1 MASLV
6 GEQQI
11 SSNNQEAEPVQKIES
26 REGSV
31 ERKVCK
37 DRDEKLKLARERQ
50 NEERQRKIEELKAQ
64 AEAAQRYREQKE
76 EERRRRI
83 EEIRQR
89 DSEKRHQVEERKR
102 AITEAEKERREYILR
117 KNQERESRLETKKS
131 SRSTVAFAFGS
142 STPRL
147 LEPDF
152 GLVSPSTYLGHRRS
166 TSITNVTGASLSR
179 RSSERELTDSGAKKR
194 ATSAGGTDRH
204 EDDSVDS
211 HATQIVFRS
220 VARRKTDLMPTIP
233 SPRDGHYGSRSSLS
247 HTPRTPGSRSGNV
260 TPGGNISTSRPGSA
274 MSTSTN
280 MSTSGYVA
288 RRSVPATR
296 KQRPASIAGTG
307 MSLEDLNKH
316 KKDNRPPVKGS
327 PSSTTAS
334 AQNTPK
340 RTSNLMSTSMIV
352 TSSSRLS
359 SAEKKTPAKRDSVTP
374 KSSTPKSLSK
384 TSSSDR
390 LNRSSKDIMSKSL
403 ISPSPSQTLVKSEK
417 DKVTAIEQKKE
428 VPPPPPVQSKEEKNS
443 LNIAKSEAEY
453 TADKTIAATEA
464 TVVAPDAVGPLTTDN
479 VETVAPIVK
488 ANETKAEQLV
498 DTAPIESKQIDA
510 TTVVAA
516 VEQQQVLPAQPQPQP
531 RSQNGSKENS
541 EVRELTLPAQNGDNT
556 DLMSASMIAKNKI
569 TTEEEAKAAL
579 AERRR
584 LAREE
589 AERQAE
595 LERQRLEAER
605 LAELKRQEEEAER
618 QRAFEEEA
626 NHLAEEQRRA
636 EEERLRQAIEE
647 AKQKE
652 EEERRRREEEEK
664 QRVQREE
671 AERKAKEEAEKQR
684 LEVAERLKREEKERE
699 ERRKRVEAIMSRTR
713 KGAGGSGSATT
724 PNSTPVKESTTP
736 KSTAD
741 NLQQETQQDQSYTS
755 NAVTNAVVSGSTDSS
770 STSGSTT
777 TATTPNP
784 PPQNNAAAVPT
795 AVVTVVSTNVPA
807 ALKENINE
815 PQNTQAMY
823 EQAVIDKEAAL
834 INSFSN
840 MLIDENA
847 KNLHQQQQHQ
857 HQHEQQQQQSVSH
870 SPHDLNDSLSFLNET
885 LDLSQEDIQRTLIA
899 NMPFGVANQKA
910 SSTTP
915 VTAAEAAEAQIL
927 SSIDFLEGNCGGQSD
942 DEILVPGVTCEG
954 DDEDADDVF
963 ANLDAF
969 DMLVEFPE
977 LDLDDK
983 QALSN
988 AIHQQHH
995 HTQQQ
1000 QQQQLQQQ
1008 TNIHSPLEQ
1017 LSNNQPQCDTTLA
1030 SNKKILNICDFSPE
1044 WAYTDGGV
1052 KVLVVG
1058 PWTNNASYTLLFD
1071 AQPVPTQLIQ
1081 EGVLRC
1087 CCPPHEAGFA
1097 TLQVSCNNFIISDTV
1112 LFEYKTTLCQ
1122 EPPFDAN
1129 TNDCLYKFTL
1139 LNRLALIDE
1148 KMQVKAEATATLFE
1162 QQTLL
1167 LHKNF
1172 EEQLVSYCQQLMKRV
1187 WLQNG
1192 NNWSGGFKGMTLLHL
1207 TAALGY
1213 SKLVCALLNWR
1224 SENPNIVLET
1234 EIDALSRDVYG
1245 YTPMAWACAYNHLE
1259 MAVILY
1265 KWNHNAL
1272 KIKDNAHQTP
1282 LDIAHY
1288 KGHKVLMTEI
1298 YRLEEERNTQNKKNT
1313 FGTISLSLNKYA
1325 LTGVHSKSLNSN
1337 EQLYDVKDN
1346 EHVFNSLE
1354 ALDMQRSHDGVFL
1367 RPVAVASNQ
1376 SPPNASR
1383 FSKRSSVD
1391 SGINMD
1397 IRTKSGKSF
1406 KDVPRLQS
1414 FESHDNF
1421 NLAVESSLDAL
1432 AATNTT
1438 NILLSPTRKMD
1449 FALCEV
1455 STGDSSPLP
1464 DKDHDDTSTINND
1477 DVNDVTINNENDGI
1491 VGDSDA
1497 KVLTLAEHIIA
1508 AMPEHIKNEA
1518 DEMMVLGSPLTEPLN
1533 SDSPSLNNGFM
1544 DPLDSL
1550 PNTHFESFDFNDHSY
1565 RYHDVSTPCSSLS
1578 PASSGPLQS
1587 PASYSILG
1595 ADPTVSSPSP
1605 PPSTK
1610 QLTEFLHASSN
1621 SQYPFE
1627 ADFSKLTLTDTEQR
1641 ELYEAA
1647 KCIQKAYRSYKG
1659 RQKLEEQNKER
1670 TAAIVI
1676 QNYYRR
1682 YKQYAY
1688 YRQMTNAALVI
1699 QHGYRSYCRNKRFKK
1714 SQSSM
1719 STGIDLSA
1727 GDSQSSPTSQ
1737 CLSSFYDHFRN
1748 DQQQQQQ
1755 QHLEFN
1761 SQPNTPKETSP
1772 SGPLKRTYS
1781 QSTQNQAA
1789 RKIQQFMRQSRINIW
1804 DGNLTT
1810 LTAERTSR
1818 KREAGA
1824 PTQGGI
1830 PSKLAVSRT
1839 TGNCLPTRK
1848 K

>member
-31 ERKVCK
+31 ERKANFALNLYAVCPSNIMDCANTNTTTLHWFAQVGGDDSEAQVCK

-247 HTPRTPGSRSGNV
+247 HTPRTPGRAFSMSRLDQLAQPIRRNGEHIRAILERERREQMELLDETESLGGGRRRSSKPRHGSGSSSAGAGGGGGAMSRSMTHLAGGRAKYTLSSAGGGVGVGGGSFRPLSGGQRDTTCSRSGNV

-510 TTVVAA
+510 TTVLAA

-541 EVRELTLPAQNGDNT
+541 EVRELTPPAQNGDNT

-857 HQHEQQQQQSVSH
+857 HQHFQQPTQILEVSNGKLPIN
-870 SPHDLNDSLSFLNET
+870 SDVLLQNTTTTTTTINT
-885 LDLSQEDIQRTLIA
+885 TA
-899 NMPFGVANQKA
+899 VAN
-910 SSTTP
+910 
-915 VTAAEAAEAQIL
+915 
-927 SSIDFLEGNCGGQSD
+927 GNGHHI
-942 DEILVPGVTCEG
+942 E
-954 DDEDADDVF
+954 
-963 ANLDAF
+963 NL
-969 DMLVEFPE
+969 
-977 LDLDDK
+977 
-983 QALSN
+983 
-988 AIHQQHH
+988 
-995 HTQQQ
+995 
-1000 QQQQLQQQ
+1000 
-1008 TNIHSPLEQ
+1008 
-1017 LSNNQPQCDTTLA
+1017 NN
-1030 SNKKILNICDFSPE
+1030 K
-1044 WAYTDGGV
+1044 
-1052 KVLVVG
+1052 
-1058 PWTNNASYTLLFD
+1058 
-1071 AQPVPTQLIQ
+1071 
-1081 EGVLRC
+1081 
-1087 CCPPHEAGFA
+1087 
-1097 TLQVSCNNFIISDTV
+1097 
-1112 LFEYKTTLCQ
+1112 
-1122 EPPFDAN
+1122 
-1129 TNDCLYKFTL
+1129 ND
-1139 LNRLALIDE
+1139 
-1148 KMQVKAEATATLFE
+1148 
-1162 QQTLL
+1162 
-1167 LHKNF
+1167 
-1172 EEQLVSYCQQLMKRV
+1172 
-1187 WLQNG
+1187 
-1192 NNWSGGFKGMTLLHL
+1192 
-1207 TAALGY
+1207 
-1213 SKLVCALLNWR
+1213 
-1224 SENPNIVLET
+1224 
-1234 EIDALSRDVYG
+1234 
-1245 YTPMAWACAYNHLE
+1245 
-1259 MAVILY
+1259 
-1265 KWNHNAL
+1265 
-1272 KIKDNAHQTP
+1272 
-1282 LDIAHY
+1282 
-1288 KGHKVLMTEI
+1288 
-1298 YRLEEERNTQNKKNT
+1298 
-1313 FGTISLSLNKYA
+1313 
-1325 LTGVHSKSLNSN
+1325 
-1337 EQLYDVKDN
+1337 
-1346 EHVFNSLE
+1346 
-1354 ALDMQRSHDGVFL
+1354 
-1367 RPVAVASNQ
+1367 
-1376 SPPNASR
+1376 
-1383 FSKRSSVD
+1383 
-1391 SGINMD
+1391 
-1397 IRTKSGKSF
+1397 
-1406 KDVPRLQS
+1406 
-1414 FESHDNF
+1414 
-1421 NLAVESSLDAL
+1421 
-1432 AATNTT
+1432 
-1438 NILLSPTRKMD
+1438 
-1449 FALCEV
+1449 
-1455 STGDSSPLP
+1455 
-1464 DKDHDDTSTINND
+1464 INNLQD
-1477 DVNDVTINNENDGI
+1477 AVTP
-1491 VGDSDA
+1491 
-1497 KVLTLAEHIIA
+1497 A
-1508 AMPEHIKNEA
+1508 AN
-1518 DEMMVLGSPLTEPLN
+1518 
-1533 SDSPSLNNGFM
+1533 
-1544 DPLDSL
+1544 
-1550 PNTHFESFDFNDHSY
+1550 
-1565 RYHDVSTPCSSLS
+1565 
-1578 PASSGPLQS
+1578 
-1587 PASYSILG
+1587 
-1595 ADPTVSSPSP
+1595 
-1605 PPSTK
+1605 
-1610 QLTEFLHASSN
+1610 QL
-1621 SQYPFE
+1621 
-1627 ADFSKLTLTDTEQR
+1627 
-1641 ELYEAA
+1641 
-1647 KCIQKAYRSYKG
+1647 
-1659 RQKLEEQNKER
+1659 
-1670 TAAIVI
+1670 
-1676 QNYYRR
+1676 
-1682 YKQYAY
+1682 
-1688 YRQMTNAALVI
+1688 
-1699 QHGYRSYCRNKRFKK
+1699 
-1714 SQSSM
+1714 
-1719 STGIDLSA
+1719 IDLSIESQDINNA
-1727 GDSQSSPTSQ
+1727 VNFNNNNSLLNTTTNATLVTADSHENKDIS
-1737 CLSSFYDHFRN
+1737 L
-1748 DQQQQQQ
+1748 
-1755 QHLEFN
+1755 L
-1761 SQPNTPKETSP
+1761 
-1772 SGPLKRTYS
+1772 
-1781 QSTQNQAA
+1781 
-1789 RKIQQFMRQSRINIW
+1789 
-1804 DGNLTT
+1804 
-1810 LTAERTSR
+1810 
-1818 KREAGA
+1818 
-1824 PTQGGI
+1824 
-1830 PSKLAVSRT
+1830 
-1839 TGNCLPTRK
+1839 
-1848 K
+1848 

>member
-31 ERKVCK
+31 ERKANFALNLYAVCPSNIMDCANTNTTTLHWFAQVGGDDSEAQVCK

-204 EDDSVDS
+204 EGRAFSMSRLDQLAQPIRRNGEHIRAILERERREQMELLDETESLGGGRR
-211 HATQIVFRS
+211 RS
-220 VARRKTDLMPTIP
+220 SK
-233 SPRDGHYGSRSSLS
+233 PRHGSGSSSAGAGGGGGAMSRSMTHLAGGRAKYTLS
-247 HTPRTPGSRSGNV
+247 SAGGGVGVGGGSFRPLSGGQRDTTCSRSGNV

-510 TTVVAA
+510 TTVLAA

-541 EVRELTLPAQNGDNT
+541 EVRELTPPAQNGDNT

-857 HQHEQQQQQSVSH
+857 HQHFQQPTQILEVSNGKLPIN
-870 SPHDLNDSLSFLNET
+870 SDVLLQNTTTTTTTINT
-885 LDLSQEDIQRTLIA
+885 TA
-899 NMPFGVANQKA
+899 VAN
-910 SSTTP
+910 
-915 VTAAEAAEAQIL
+915 
-927 SSIDFLEGNCGGQSD
+927 GNGHHI
-942 DEILVPGVTCEG
+942 E
-954 DDEDADDVF
+954 
-963 ANLDAF
+963 NL
-969 DMLVEFPE
+969 
-977 LDLDDK
+977 
-983 QALSN
+983 
-988 AIHQQHH
+988 
-995 HTQQQ
+995 
-1000 QQQQLQQQ
+1000 
-1008 TNIHSPLEQ
+1008 
-1017 LSNNQPQCDTTLA
+1017 NN
-1030 SNKKILNICDFSPE
+1030 K
-1044 WAYTDGGV
+1044 
-1052 KVLVVG
+1052 
-1058 PWTNNASYTLLFD
+1058 
-1071 AQPVPTQLIQ
+1071 
-1081 EGVLRC
+1081 
-1087 CCPPHEAGFA
+1087 
-1097 TLQVSCNNFIISDTV
+1097 
-1112 LFEYKTTLCQ
+1112 
-1122 EPPFDAN
+1122 
-1129 TNDCLYKFTL
+1129 ND
-1139 LNRLALIDE
+1139 
-1148 KMQVKAEATATLFE
+1148 
-1162 QQTLL
+1162 
-1167 LHKNF
+1167 
-1172 EEQLVSYCQQLMKRV
+1172 
-1187 WLQNG
+1187 
-1192 NNWSGGFKGMTLLHL
+1192 
-1207 TAALGY
+1207 
-1213 SKLVCALLNWR
+1213 
-1224 SENPNIVLET
+1224 
-1234 EIDALSRDVYG
+1234 
-1245 YTPMAWACAYNHLE
+1245 
-1259 MAVILY
+1259 
-1265 KWNHNAL
+1265 
-1272 KIKDNAHQTP
+1272 
-1282 LDIAHY
+1282 
-1288 KGHKVLMTEI
+1288 
-1298 YRLEEERNTQNKKNT
+1298 
-1313 FGTISLSLNKYA
+1313 
-1325 LTGVHSKSLNSN
+1325 
-1337 EQLYDVKDN
+1337 
-1346 EHVFNSLE
+1346 
-1354 ALDMQRSHDGVFL
+1354 
-1367 RPVAVASNQ
+1367 
-1376 SPPNASR
+1376 
-1383 FSKRSSVD
+1383 
-1391 SGINMD
+1391 
-1397 IRTKSGKSF
+1397 
-1406 KDVPRLQS
+1406 
-1414 FESHDNF
+1414 
-1421 NLAVESSLDAL
+1421 
-1432 AATNTT
+1432 
-1438 NILLSPTRKMD
+1438 
-1449 FALCEV
+1449 
-1455 STGDSSPLP
+1455 
-1464 DKDHDDTSTINND
+1464 INNLQD
-1477 DVNDVTINNENDGI
+1477 AVTP
-1491 VGDSDA
+1491 
-1497 KVLTLAEHIIA
+1497 A
-1508 AMPEHIKNEA
+1508 AN
-1518 DEMMVLGSPLTEPLN
+1518 
-1533 SDSPSLNNGFM
+1533 
-1544 DPLDSL
+1544 
-1550 PNTHFESFDFNDHSY
+1550 
-1565 RYHDVSTPCSSLS
+1565 
-1578 PASSGPLQS
+1578 
-1587 PASYSILG
+1587 
-1595 ADPTVSSPSP
+1595 
-1605 PPSTK
+1605 
-1610 QLTEFLHASSN
+1610 QL
-1621 SQYPFE
+1621 
-1627 ADFSKLTLTDTEQR
+1627 
-1641 ELYEAA
+1641 
-1647 KCIQKAYRSYKG
+1647 
-1659 RQKLEEQNKER
+1659 
-1670 TAAIVI
+1670 
-1676 QNYYRR
+1676 
-1682 YKQYAY
+1682 
-1688 YRQMTNAALVI
+1688 
-1699 QHGYRSYCRNKRFKK
+1699 
-1714 SQSSM
+1714 
-1719 STGIDLSA
+1719 IDLSIESQDINNA
-1727 GDSQSSPTSQ
+1727 VNFNNNNSLLNTTTNATLVTADSHENKDIS
-1737 CLSSFYDHFRN
+1737 L
-1748 DQQQQQQ
+1748 
-1755 QHLEFN
+1755 L
-1761 SQPNTPKETSP
+1761 
-1772 SGPLKRTYS
+1772 
-1781 QSTQNQAA
+1781 
-1789 RKIQQFMRQSRINIW
+1789 
-1804 DGNLTT
+1804 
-1810 LTAERTSR
+1810 
-1818 KREAGA
+1818 
-1824 PTQGGI
+1824 
-1830 PSKLAVSRT
+1830 
-1839 TGNCLPTRK
+1839 
-1848 K
+1848 